1 MGSEGGLSGSLAEQ
15 VDSLVDSSE
24 RGNIDGLSS
33 DGTTGTN
40 TGGVLSSTGLN
51 DGFKDDLEGVLI
63 SEQVDNLKS
72 LFEDADSLLLLT
84 ILARVTNHELIDES
98 LENGAVDLSE
108 SLLLILAG
116 GVRGIHS

>member
-40 TGGVLSSTGLN
+40 TGGVLSGTGLN